1 MEIDRLDQAVAYI
14 QKQVA
19 DIPFVAIVLGSGLGS
34 LSDQLTDITRISYD
48 QIPYFPTATVEGHA
62 GELLF
67 GKLDGVRVMAMAGRF
82 HFYEGYPMDSVIFP
96 FRVMKL
102 LGVTKLV
109 VTNAAGG
116 LNPNFKVGDIMLIED
131 IISLLPANPLRGA
144 NVDKLGT
151 RFPDMSQP
159 LDLEWM
165 ESAKNLSISSGIEL
179 QTGTYIGVTG
189 PSLETKSEINY
200 FRLIGGDAV
209 GMSTVPEIIAAN
221 HMGIKVL
228 GFSVITNECI
238 PTDAKQFAHADVVN
252 VAGRAGEKL
261 GKLVGGLVKGGL

>member
-1 MEIDRLDQAVAYI
+1 MEIDKIEKAVAYLN
-14 QKQVA
+14 QEVSE
-19 DIPFVAIVLGSGLGS
+19 IPSIAIVLGSGLGS
-34 LSDQLTDITRISYD
+34 LSEKLTSCKRIPYD
-48 QIPYFPTATVEGHA
+48 QIPYFPTVTVEGHA

-67 GKLDGVRVMAMAGRF
+67 GKLDGTPVLAMAGRF
-82 HFYEGYPMDSVIFP
+82 HFYEGYPMSSVIFP

-116 LNPNFKVGDIMLIED
+116 LNPEFVVGDIMLIED

-144 NVDKLGT
+144 NLDDLGS
-151 RFPDMSQP
+151 RFPDMSQAM
-159 LDLEWM
+159 DIDWM
-165 ESAKNLSISSGIEL
+165 NSAKNMAIAAGIDL
-179 QTGTYIGVTG
+179 KTGTYMGVTG

-238 PTDAKQFAHADVVN
+238 PSDAKQFAHADVVE

-261 GKLVGGLVKGGL
+261 GRLVSGLVKG

>member
-1 MEIDRLDQAVAYI
+1 MDIDIIEKASAHIRN
-14 QKQVA
+14 QVS
-19 DIPFVAIVLGSGLGS
+19 DIPEVAIVLGSGLGS
-34 LSDQLTDITRISYD
+34 LSNQLTDIIRIPYD

-67 GKLDGVRVMAMAGRF
+67 GELDGVKVMAMAGRF

-102 LGVTKLV
+102 LGVSKLV

-116 LNPNFKVGDIMLIED
+116 LNPEFKVGDIMLIED
-131 IISLLPANPLRGA
+131 IISLLPANPLRGE
-144 NVDKLGT
+144 NVNTLGP
-151 RFPDMSQP
+151 RFPDMSQAM
-159 LDLEWM
+159 DLQWM
-165 ESAKNLSISSGIEL
+165 ETAKKMAMKVGIDL
-179 QTGTYIGVTG
+179 QIGTYMGVTG

-238 PTDAKQFAHADVVN
+238 PSDAKQFAHADVVD

-261 GKLVGGLVKGGL
+261 GKLVSGLVKG